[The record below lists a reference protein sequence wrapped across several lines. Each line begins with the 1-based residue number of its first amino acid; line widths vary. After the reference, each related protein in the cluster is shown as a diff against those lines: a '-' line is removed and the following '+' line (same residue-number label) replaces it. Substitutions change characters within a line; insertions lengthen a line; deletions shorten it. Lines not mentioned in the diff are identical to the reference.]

1 MDSVTSSDE
10 VSSTP
15 SPSTSESVSPG
26 TSRPIL
32 FVLSGPGGVGKGT
45 VAKVLVEDV
54 PNLWLSKSWT
64 TRDPRPG
71 EAADAY
77 HFVTRGEFMEH
88 IAVDGFF
95 EWAEFLGNMY
105 GTPIPDPPEGHDV
118 LLEIDVQGARQVRE
132 RDREAVLLF
141 LDAPS
146 PEVQRERLVYRGD
159 SPEKV
164 QDRLVKAAEERD
176 AGVELGAHI
185 VINDQVEVTVRELH
199 EIITAHR
206 SL

>member
-1 MDSVTSSDE
+1 MTSSD
-10 VSSTP
+10 
-15 SPSTSESVSPG
+15 STSSNASQADHG
-26 TSRPIL
+26 PIL

-45 VAKVLVEDV
+45 VAKVLVDAV
-54 PNLWLSKSWT
+54 PDLWLSKSWT

-77 HFVTRGEFMEH
+77 HFVTRGEFEEH
-88 IAVDGFF
+88 IESGGFF

-105 GTPIPDPPEGHDV
+105 GTPLPDAPDGNDV

-132 RDREAVLLF
+132 RDPDAVLLF

-159 SPEKV
+159 NEEKV
-164 QDRLVKAAEERD
+164 QARLAKAAEERN
-176 AGVELGAHI
+176 AGLELGAQI
-185 VINDQVEVTVRELH
+185 VINDTVADTVEQLH
-199 EIITAHR
+199 TLITAHR
-206 SL
+206 DARR

>member
-1 MDSVTSSDE
+1 MPTDE
-10 VSSTP
+10 P
-15 SPSTSESVSPG
+15 IQ
-26 TSRPIL
+26 PIL

-45 VAKVLVEDV
+45 VAKVLVDVV

-77 HFVTRGEFMEH
+77 HFVTRGEFLEH
-88 IAVDGFF
+88 IEADRFF
-95 EWAEFLGNMY
+95 EWADFLGNMY
-105 GTPIPDPPEGHDV
+105 GTPMPDPPDGHDV
-118 LLEIDVQGARQVRE
+118 LLEIDVQGARSVRE
-132 RDREAVLLF
+132 RDPDAVLLF

-159 SPEKV
+159 TPEKV

-176 AGVELGAHI
+176 AGRELGAQI
-185 VINDQVEVTVRELH
+185 VINDDIDATVTELH
-199 EIITAHR
+199 ALIDEHR
-206 SL
+206 ARRA